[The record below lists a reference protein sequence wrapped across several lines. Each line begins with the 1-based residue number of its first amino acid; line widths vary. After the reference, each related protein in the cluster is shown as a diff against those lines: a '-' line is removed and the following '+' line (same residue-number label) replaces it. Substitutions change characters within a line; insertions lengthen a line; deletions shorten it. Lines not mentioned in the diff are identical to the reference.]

1 MRHELNRFK
10 ALLKE
15 HAQRQPDAIAVQG
28 ADQHLTYRALFEAV
42 EVRAA
47 WLGSQP
53 QGAFALALD
62 NGPQLLLW
70 DLAALF
76 AERPCVV
83 IPPFFTRAQ
92 MSHCLRQS
100 GVTLVLSE
108 SGWDS
113 RLVELGYAPH
123 ARPGFWLCKSFAA
136 AAIAPETAKI
146 TYTSGSTGSPK
157 GVCLSAEAL
166 LGVAHEL
173 EAASR
178 ASAPM
183 HHLAVLPLGVLLEN
197 LGVYAALIAGACVHL
212 LSQQH
217 LGISGATQVDFKRLV
232 GVIVQRQAQ
241 SLILVPQLL
250 MGLVAAVEQGA
261 MPAEQLRFVAV
272 GGARVSPSLLA
283 RAEAVGLAVYEGYG
297 LSECASVV
305 ALNRPGSV
313 RRGSV
318 GKSLPHVQVRIAK
331 DGEVLVAGCTLLGYL
346 DAAPFD
352 GRWWA
357 TGDLGHLD
365 DDGYLYLD
373 GRKKHQFITSFGR
386 NVSPEWVEAEL
397 TQSGVIAQAFVHGE
411 SLPGNVALIWPMD
424 PSLSDDQIDQVV
436 GQCNARLPDYARAHH
451 WRRLTAPLSVTDQTL
466 TANGRPR
473 REAILE
479 RYQSLIRI
487 PQE

>member
-1 MRHELNRFK
+1 
-10 ALLKE
+10 
-15 HAQRQPDAIAVQG
+15 VQG

-123 ARPGFWLCKSFAA
+123 ARPGFWLCKSYAA

-232 GVIVQRQAQ
+232 GVIVQR
-241 SLILVPQLL
+241 
-250 MGLVAAVEQGA
+250 
-261 MPAEQLRFVAV
+261 
-272 GGARVSPSLLA
+272 
-283 RAEAVGLAVYEGYG
+283 
-297 LSECASVV
+297 
-305 ALNRPGSV
+305 
-313 RRGSV
+313 
-318 GKSLPHVQVRIAK
+318 
-331 DGEVLVAGCTLLGYL
+331 
-346 DAAPFD
+346 
-352 GRWWA
+352 
-357 TGDLGHLD
+357 
-365 DDGYLYLD
+365 
-373 GRKKHQFITSFGR
+373 
-386 NVSPEWVEAEL
+386 
-397 TQSGVIAQAFVHGE
+397 
-411 SLPGNVALIWPMD
+411 
-424 PSLSDDQIDQVV
+424 
-436 GQCNARLPDYARAHH
+436 
-451 WRRLTAPLSVTDQTL
+451 
-466 TANGRPR
+466 
-473 REAILE
+473 
-479 RYQSLIRI
+479 
-487 PQE
+487 